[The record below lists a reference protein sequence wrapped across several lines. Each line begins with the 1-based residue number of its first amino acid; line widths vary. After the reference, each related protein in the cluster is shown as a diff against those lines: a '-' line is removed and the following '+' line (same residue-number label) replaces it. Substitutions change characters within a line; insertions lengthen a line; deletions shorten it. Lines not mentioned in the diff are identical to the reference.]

1 MILKKKPTECLE
13 KRDLTVG
20 VPWGDVH
27 SALPRPDSDKFP
39 LLFGGVLAG
48 RRICAGFDPAD
59 LGGVA
64 YLVIPRMFCHSQSLR
79 SRAGIHK
86 SVKPAQPAVP
96 A

>member
-59 LGGVA
+59 LGGVT
-64 YLVIPRMFCHSQSLR
+64 YFVIPRMFCHDQSLL
-79 SRAGIHK
+79 SHAAIHRLAK
-86 SVKPAQPAVP
+86 SIQPADP